1 MRCKFIYISLFF
13 YLVFGFESGGQG
25 LNSYSN
31 LVSIGLPKEAL
42 RSKYRIRL
50 SETTTSQLE
59 ATQKLAK
66 EFVAKYRMTTYL
78 IRKNEMILLD
88 AGDFSEKK
96 YARQRFDYL
105 KKNYIKAKIVKSEN
119 DSISEFFIYEKKKP
133 AQNKT
138 ASALPDNK
146 PANKIE
152 IKTIEVN
159 ATDPPADRSASW
171 NDPKYNEANSA
182 KDEDYLSENEK
193 KIYYYLNL
201 LRMNPKLFADTYLG
215 HLRNSS
221 NQYESSLYSE
231 LQKIDPLPV
240 LKPNRKLYESAKC
253 HAIESGE
260 SGYLGHT
267 RKKCTKYFM
276 GECCQYGI
284 SNPLNIIISLLI
296 DEGIPSLGHRKI
308 CLSPYTELGV
318 SIQPHKSYCIN
329 TVMDFY

>member
-1 MRCKFIYISLFF
+1 MRCITLYIFLLLSPVFILK
-13 YLVFGFESGGQG
+13 SGGQEIDP
-25 LNSYSN
+25 SN
-31 LVSIGLPKEAL
+31 LVSISLPKEAL

-50 SETTTSQLE
+50 TE
-59 ATQKLAK
+59 ATTGQLDVTEKLAK
-66 EFVAKYRMTTYL
+66 EFTAKFRMTTYV
-78 IRKNEMILLD
+78 IMKNGLILLD
-88 AGDFSEKK
+88 AGDYSEKK

-105 KKNYIKAKIVKSEN
+105 KKNYKKAKIVKSEN
-119 DSISEFFIYEKKKP
+119 DSISEFFIFEKKKP
-133 AQNKT
+133 VQNKT
-138 ASALPDNK
+138 TSALPDNK

-152 IKTIEVN
+152 IKTIEVKSN
-159 ATDPPADRSASW
+159 DPPADRSSSW
-171 NDPKYNEANSA
+171 NDPIYNEANSA
-182 KDEDYLSENEK
+182 KDEDYLSDNEK

-267 RKKCTKYFM
+267 RKKCAKYFM

-296 DEGIPSLGHRKI
+296 DEGIPTLGHRRI

>member
-1 MRCKFIYISLFF
+1 MRCICLYIFF
-13 YLVFGFESGGQG
+13 LLCLVSVLKSVGQDV
-25 LNSYSN
+25 NYTSN
-31 LVSIGLPKEAL
+31 LMSISLPKEAL

-50 SETTTSQLE
+50 TITTAGQLE
-59 ATQKLAK
+59 ETRKLAR
-66 EFVAKYRMTTYL
+66 EFTAKYRMTTYL

-96 YARQRFDYL
+96 FARQRFDYL
-105 KKNYIKAKIVKSEN
+105 KKNYKKARIVKSEN
-119 DSISEFFIYEKKKP
+119 DSVSEFFVFEKKKP
-133 AQNKT
+133 AQSKAPNT
-138 ASALPDNK
+138 LPVNMTDS
-146 PANKIE
+146 KIE
-152 IKTIEVN
+152 IKTIEVK
-159 ATDPPADRSASW
+159 ATDPPAYRSASW
-171 NDPKYNEANSA
+171 SDPKYDEANSA
-182 KDEDYLSENEK
+182 KNEDYLTEDEK
-193 KIYYYLNL
+193 KVYYYLNL
-201 LRMNPKLFADTYLG
+201 VRMNPKLFADTYLG

-231 LQKIDPLPV
+231 LQKLDPLPV

-284 SNPLNIIISLLI
+284 TNPLNIIISLLI

-318 SIQPHKSYCIN
+318 SIQPHKSYRVN